1 MSEKVEHTET
11 NGDREGIKRPSVHSR
26 KKVPSVSK
34 FILFLAGIVG
44 IFVLIVNNSV
54 NVDFLVSKISSL
66 DSLYSKL
73 KYQNDSLQ
81 AEVKKLSGAE
91 RITKIA
97 STKLGLVF
105 SDKSPQ
111 AIEIDKNLLESA
123 RKKDLDDSAKSARQH

>member
-1 MSEKVEHTET
+1 MKNQDEHIEI
-11 NGDREGIKRPSVHSR
+11 NADEGDVKSSTHHQR

-34 FILFLAGIVG
+34 FIAFLAVVVG

-54 NVDFLVSKISSL
+54 HVDLLVAKISSL

-81 AEVKKLSGAE
+81 AEVRKLSSAE

-105 SDKSPQ
+105 SDKSLQ
-111 AIEIDKNLLESA
+111 AIELDRSLLEKAEKKDAEDSA
-123 RKKDLDDSAKSARQH
+123 RAYR